1 MSPDKTTQK
10 KGLIAEVL
18 KAFDDLNG
26 LHPGFRPV
34 HAKGLLLSGMFTPSL
49 SGQAL
54 TRAPHLHRQQTPV
67 TVRLSDFAGVPSIP
81 DNNPD
86 ASPRGFAIR
95 FHLAEHSHTD
105 IVAHSVDGFP
115 V

>member
-34 HAKGLLLSGMFTPSL
+34 HAKGLLLSGMFTPTL

-67 TVRLSDFAGVPSIP
+67 TVRLSDFAGPCFDTRQRSGREP
-81 DNNPD
+81 
-86 ASPRGFAIR
+86 ARIR
-95 FHLAEHSHTD
+95 HPVSSGGTRQHT
-105 IVAHSVDGFP
+105 
-115 V
+115 